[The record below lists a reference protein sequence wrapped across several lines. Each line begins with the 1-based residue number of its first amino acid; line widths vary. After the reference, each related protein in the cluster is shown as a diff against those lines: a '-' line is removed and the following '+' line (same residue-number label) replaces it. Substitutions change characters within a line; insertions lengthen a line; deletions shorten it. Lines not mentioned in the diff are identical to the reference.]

1 MRSFIRD
8 AAWSDAVALA
18 VYLEAQRPD
27 LPLEFF
33 EAFRD
38 TVTLLERSPHLGH
51 RRPDLTDPRLTDV
64 RCMKVER
71 FPLHLLFYQIEADC
85 VVVLRLLHG
94 SRDLPAAIGE
104 ESLQ

>member
-8 AAWSDAVALA
+8 AAWSDAIALA
-18 VYLEAQRPD
+18 VYLDAQRPD

-38 TVTLLERSPHLGH
+38 TVAMLERNPHLGH
-51 RRPDLTDPRLTDV
+51 RRPDLTDPRLIDV
-64 RCMKVER
+64 RCVKVER
-71 FPLHLLFYQIEADC
+71 FPLHLLFYRIEADH

-94 SRDLPAAIGE
+94 SRDLPAAIGK
-104 ESLQ
+104 ESPQ